1 MFYALTNIFNPLDIF
16 WTLVTTAMLLASCC
30 YFGKKDAAPGLLTAA
45 MLYGKVAETNK
56 KTRLLKGISIPKR
69 WFKHFYQFGVVIFT
83 SFTLFMVQSYVFGL
97 PLPGTFIKLV
107 NFFEP
112 RPTTTVSATSILLVQ
127 VLETCQVYRRCYECM
142 FVSIYSNVRMHVWHY
157 LMGYFF
163 YFGVQ
168 LTILANAP
176 ISSGSTAPRF
186 SLSDISAHHVI
197 GTVIFLWA
205 FCVQFDSH
213 IRMAS
218 LRKDNKGNVVT
229 LNHKIPQ
236 GGMFAYVSCPHYM
249 AELAIY
255 CALSVVLGQPNTTW
269 WLMMAWNWSNQVA
282 VSFFSHNWYRENFPS
297 YPKCR
302 KAIIPF
308 VL

>member
-1 MFYALTNIFNPLDIF
+1 MFCALTDIFNPLDVF
-16 WTLVTTAMLLASCC
+16 WTLVTTAMLLSSCC

-56 KTRLLKGISIPKR
+56 NARLLKGISIPKR

-83 SFTLFMVQSYVFGL
+83 AFTLFMVRSYVFGL
-97 PLPGTFIKLV
+97 PLPGAVIKLV

-112 RPTTTVSATSILLVQ
+112 RPTGTVSATSILLVQ
-127 VLETCQVYRRCYECM
+127 LLETCQVYRRCYECM
-142 FVSIYSNVRMHVWHY
+142 FVSVYSNVRMHVWHY

-176 ISSGSTAPRF
+176 ISSG
-186 SLSDISAHHVI
+186 
-197 GTVIFLWA
+197 
-205 FCVQFDSH
+205 
-213 IRMAS
+213 
-218 LRKDNKGNVVT
+218 NVVT
-229 LNHKIPQ
+229 LNHTIPQ

-255 CALSVVLGQPNTTW
+255 CALSVVVGQPNTTW

-297 YPKCR
+297 YPKHR